1 MDYEY
6 WIRCFSKDVTVDLV
20 SIPIAKFDQIGSF
33 SELNQLLKAEVRKI
47 IIKYLW
53 LILKKW
59 FNNGL
64 ILLKSLK
71 ASSKFIK

>member
-1 MDYEY
+1 L
-6 WIRCFSKDVTVDLV
+6 T
-20 SIPIAKFDQIGSF
+20 
-33 SELNQLLKAEVRKI
+33 KAEVRKI

-71 ASSKFIK
+71 DSSKFTK